1 MIFFISFGGIFV
13 ALLLAMAA
21 LNSDSEAVQGIAT
34 TIACLLA
41 VAVVST
47 WFYPAPND
55 QKIVE
60 DKPYDTIPIASF
72 ANAQE
77 VEGRSGGFLTSGTLN
92 EKTVYRYVEAHEGGS
107 YTLEQLDLPESG
119 NRITKGKDKEPV
131 SGVVI
136 YEDTDKKDAR
146 IEFRRCRHTD
156 PIAKFLRDNDCGKL
170 IEFHV
175 PEGSIVRDF
184 SLGAGNGR
192 AGESG

>member
-1 MIFFISFGGIFV
+1 MILLISFVGLFIS
-13 ALLLAMAA
+13 LLLGIAYLNAQSETAQGAA
-21 LNSDSEAVQGIAT
+21 LTAAIL
-34 TIACLLA
+34 I
-41 VAVVST
+41 AVVVVAT

-55 QKIVE
+55 QKVVE

-77 VEGRSGGFLTSGTLN
+77 IEGTPGGFLSSGSID

-119 NRITKGKDKEPV
+119 NRITKGKDHKPV

-136 YEDTDKKDAR
+136 YEDSKAEDAR
-146 IEFRRCRHTD
+146 IEFRKCRHTD
-156 PIAKFLRDNDCGKL
+156 QIAKFLRDDTCGDL

-175 PEGSIVRDF
+175 PEGSIIRDF
-184 SLGAGNGR
+184 SLDAGNGR
-192 AGESG
+192 ETG